1 MQARHPGTRHPGAGR
16 FDSLDDFRAVLDA
29 NLGGLNSLDGIDD
42 GDIRDRDER
51 LALIAQ
57 RILRVVHLILTGMN
71 RDFERCGKA
80 SCARAR
86 RCRGFACEPTLAPPP
101 LASPVTG
108 RHHARRCDSGGRA

>member
-1 MQARHPGTRHPGAGR
+1 MDANRRKPPTRRSDG
-16 FDSLDDFRAVLDA
+16 LDEFRAVLDE
-29 NLGGLNSLDGIDD
+29 NLGSLDDIEGFDD

-57 RILRVVHLILTGMN
+57 RSLRIVHLILTGMN

-86 RCRGFACEPTLAPPP
+86 RCRGFACGPAVKRP
-101 LASPVTG
+101 AAHRG
-108 RHHARRCDSGGRA
+108 

>member
-1 MQARHPGTRHPGAGR
+1 MQANRRQPPTRRSDG
-16 FDSLDDFRAVLDA
+16 LDEFRAVLDE
-29 NLGGLNSLDGIDD
+29 NLGSLDDIEGFDD
-42 GDIRDRDER
+42 NDIRDRDQR

-57 RILRVVHLILTGMN
+57 RVTRIVHLILTGMN

-86 RCRGFACEPTLAPPP
+86 RCRGFACEPLLAPPP
-101 LASPVTG
+101 LASSDTA